1 MKKDIILW
9 CVDDEVSYPMC
20 YPSTFKTYGEALAY
34 CEEWKI
40 NPKEIYPIARTI
52 KEKRGK

>member
-9 CVDDEVSYPMC
+9 CVDDEVSYPMF

-34 CEEWKI
+34 CEEYEI

-52 KEKRGK
+52 KAKRG